1 MTGEGGM
8 CISDVMSPAQLNV
21 LSKPLVPCSMDPLT
35 GFYRDGCCS
44 TGVDDVGR
52 HTVCAQLTESFLQFS
67 KARGNDLVTPFPAYG
82 FPGLKAGDRWC
93 LCSERWLEAVTAGV
107 APPVV
112 LQSTNAKFLRNI
124 DLATLLKHALD
135 PV

>member
-1 MTGEGGM
+1 
-8 CISDVMSPAQLNV
+8 
-21 LSKPLVPCSMDPLT
+21 
-35 GFYRDGCCS
+35 
-44 TGVDDVGR
+44 
-52 HTVCAQLTESFLQFS
+52 
-67 KARGNDLVTPFPAYG
+67 
-82 FPGLKAGDRWC
+82 